1 MRVTN
6 NSVYDSVRY
15 NLGKISE
22 DMSKANKI
30 VSSGKLISN
39 LSDDPVGLTQSLKI
53 KSVIAGIDQLGR
65 NVSLGKSW
73 LTASESALTSVQDL
87 ISDTKALCIQ
97 MATATTGAPQRASA
111 ARTVQNILDE
121 IISLSNTEVSGRYIF
136 SGTKTDS
143 LAFDQSGTYLGND
156 EPFAVKIGMDTTAS
170 VGRNGQE
177 VFGAIFTVL
186 SDLKDKLNANNT
198 QGILTSLDGL
208 TDNFNNITNTISDIG
223 SKMNRME
230 IKEQIFQDLKLVN
243 TDRLSAIEDADI
255 ADAIINIK
263 EKELAYQAALNSSS
277 KVMQLSLAD
286 YLK

>member
-6 NSVYDSVRY
+6 KSVYDSVKY

-22 DMSKANKI
+22 EMNKANEI
-30 VSSGKLISN
+30 ASSGKRISN

-53 KSVIAGIDQLGR
+53 KSVISGLDQLGK

-73 LTASESALTSVQDL
+73 LTASESALTSVQNL
-87 ISDTKALCIQ
+87 ISDTKALCVQ
-97 MATATTGAPQRASA
+97 MASGTIGAAQRASA
-111 ARTVQNILDE
+111 ALTVQNTLDE
-121 IISLSNTEVSGRYIF
+121 IVSLANTEVSGRYIF

-143 LAFDQSGTYLGND
+143 AAFDQSGNYLGND
-156 EPFAVKIGMDTTAS
+156 VPFAVKIGMDTAVS
-170 VGRNGQE
+170 VGSSGQE
-177 VFGAIFTVL
+177 VFGTIFTTL
-186 SDLKDKLNANNT
+186 SDLKNNLTGNNAD
-198 QGILTSLDGL
+198 GIRACLDSLT
-208 TDNFNNITNTISDIG
+208 NHFNDTTNKISDIG

-230 IKEQIFQDLKLVN
+230 IKELIFQDLKIVN

-255 ADAIINIK
+255 AEAIIDIK
-263 EKELAYQAALNSSS
+263 GKELAYQAALNSSS

>member
-6 NSVYDSVRY
+6 NAIYDSVRY

-22 DMSKANKI
+22 EMNKASR
-30 VSSGKLISN
+30 VASSGKLISD

-53 KSVIAGIDQLGR
+53 KSVISGLDQLGR

-73 LTASESALTSVQDL
+73 LTASESTLTSVQNL
-87 ISDTKALCIQ
+87 ISDTKTLCIQ
-97 MATATTGAPQRASA
+97 MSSSTTGAAQRAA
-111 ARTVQNILDE
+111 AAATVQNILDE
-121 IISLSNTEVSGRYIF
+121 ILSLANTEVSGRYIF

-143 LAFDQSGTYLGND
+143 LAFDQTGTYLGNND
-156 EPFAVKIGMDTTAS
+156 PFALKIGTDSTVS
-170 VGRNGQE
+170 VGNDGQE
-177 VFGAIFTVL
+177 VFGTIFNDL
-186 SDLKDKLNANNT
+186 NDLKNRLTSNDAA
-198 QGILTSLDGL
+198 GILSVLDNF
-208 TDNFNNITNTISDIG
+208 TNHFNNITNKISDIG

-230 IKEQIFQDLKLVN
+230 IKEQIFQNLKLVN
-243 TDRLSAIEDADI
+243 SDRLSAIEDADI
-255 ADAIINIK
+255 AEAIINIK